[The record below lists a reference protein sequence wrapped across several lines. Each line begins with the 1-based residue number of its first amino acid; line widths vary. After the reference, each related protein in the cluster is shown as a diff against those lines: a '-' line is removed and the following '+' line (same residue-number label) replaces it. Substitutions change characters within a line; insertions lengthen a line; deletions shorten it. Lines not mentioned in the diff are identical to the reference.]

1 MMANVIRKLARGGH
15 TQRTARVQP
24 AQALV
29 ELALSVTVIAMFLS
43 AAVDLGLAFKTYQ
56 TLVNATAEASSY
68 LVIKPAV
75 GCATVGMTGTDTM
88 ECANA
93 EARRR
98 FQNEQGTT
106 QRSAISTLD
115 LNADGAVD
123 DASLVEEWVQI
134 DEADNLQV
142 TPSGATFAVGSS
154 FDPGL
159 TDPECRLHRKAI
171 PESTNLA
178 IHSCYIVIR
187 SRMSYKPFVLQTLLG
202 DTMTIRA
209 ISVRQI
215 N

>member
-1 MMANVIRKLARGGH
+1 
-15 TQRTARVQP
+15 VQP

-68 LVIKPAV
+68 LVIRPVVNCGTINCDPIAPA
-75 GCATVGMTGTDTM
+75 D
-88 ECANA
+88 A

-115 LNADGAVD
+115 LNADGALD
-123 DASLVEEWVQI
+123 DASLVQNWVQI

-154 FDPGL
+154 FDPTQ
-159 TDPECRLHRKAI
+159 TDSECRLRKAR
-171 PESTNLA
+171 PQSTNSNINA
-178 IHSCYIVIR
+178 CYIVIR